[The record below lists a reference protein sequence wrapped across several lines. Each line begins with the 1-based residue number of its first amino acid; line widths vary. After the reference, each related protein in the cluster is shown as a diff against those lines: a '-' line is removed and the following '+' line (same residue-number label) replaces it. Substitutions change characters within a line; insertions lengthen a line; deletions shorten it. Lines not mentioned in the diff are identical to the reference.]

1 VSGLPAGSGV
11 GGLFD
16 ADNTPFEAIGG
27 EAGVRALVDA
37 FYDHMDRDVHAKAIR
52 SMHVNL
58 SQSRD
63 KLFWFLCGWLG
74 GPQHYVERF
83 GHPRLRMRHA
93 PFAIDQAARDA
104 WMKCMS
110 DAMDDRGIDG
120 PLRAF
125 LDARFDHLATF
136 MINR

>member
-11 GGLFD
+11 GDLFD
-16 ADNTPFEAIGG
+16 GDHTPFDAIGG
-27 EAGVRALVDA
+27 EHAVRGLVDA
-37 FYDHMDRDVHAKAIR
+37 FYDHMDRDEDAATIR
-52 SMHVNL
+52 AMHVDL

-74 GPQHYVERF
+74 GPPMYVERF

-93 PFAIDQAARDA
+93 HFKIDQAARDA
-104 WMKCMS
+104 WMVCMGR
-110 DAMDDRGIDG
+110 AMDDRGIDG
-120 PLRAF
+120 SLRAF

>member
-1 VSGLPAGSGV
+1 MGSGV
-11 GGLFD
+11 GDLFD
-16 ADNTPFEAIGG
+16 ADRTPFEAIGG
-27 EAGVRALVDA
+27 EPAVRALVDA
-37 FYDHMDRDVHAKAIR
+37 FYDHMDTDADAAAIR
-52 SMHVNL
+52 AMHVDL

-74 GPQHYVERF
+74 GPPMFVERF
-83 GHPRLRMRHA
+83 GHPRLRKRHA

-104 WMKCMS
+104 WMMCMGR
-110 DAMDDRGIDG
+110 AMDDREIDG

-125 LDARFDHLATF
+125 LDARFNHLATF